1 MAEYLLPKARCV
13 ETGQTVK
20 SQDLTNNR
28 FTLGQ
33 RSQAQEVADQLAVK
47 IEQEIS
53 RKVLLKTQKNY
64 FLPQEQVKSL
74 IIYEEI
80 QDKTIKNPT
89 I

>member
-47 IEQEIS
+47 MQQRTRLTWIGFVQS
-53 RKVLLKTQKNY
+53 YVPSKFNR
-64 FLPQEQVKSL
+64 S
-74 IIYEEI
+74 
-80 QDKTIKNPT
+80 
-89 I
+89 

>member
-47 IEQEIS
+47 MQQRTRLTWQGFVQQYKPS
-53 RKVLLKTQKNY
+53 SFNR
-64 FLPQEQVKSL
+64 S
-74 IIYEEI
+74 
-80 QDKTIKNPT
+80 
-89 I
+89 